1 MPVNPRRVYALR
13 HAPDGGGP
21 VLYWMSREQRA
32 HDNWGLLHARELAG
46 ARRPLVAA
54 FCLAARF
61 AGAALR
67 QYDFMLAGL
76 EQTARTLAGLGIPLV
91 LLEGD
96 PGSEIPRLAA
106 RLRAGVVVTDF
117 DPLRIKRDW
126 QTRAARALDAP
137 LLEVDGH
144 NVVPCRIASYKKEY
158 AARTIRP
165 RIHKLLPEFLE
176 EFPILEPQQAPVP
189 ELPAPDWAR
198 ARQGLRADPEVAPVP
213 TPSGEAAALAAL
225 AAFVSA
231 VLPRYA
237 AGRNDPNAGATS
249 GLSPYLHFG
258 QLAPQ
263 RAALDA
269 AASGGGE
276 NQAAFLEELIVRREL
291 ADNFCLHSP
300 DYDTLDA
307 APDWARRTL
316 DEHRADPRPYIYSRE
331 AFEAGATHD
340 RLWNA
345 AQNQMRAS
353 GAMHGYL
360 RMYWAKKI
368 LEWSPD
374 PESALATAIALNDRH
389 LLDGRDPNGYT
400 GILWSVAGLHD
411 RPWARRPVIG
421 TIRAMT
427 ESGCRRK
434 FDVAAY
440 IRRWGG

>member
-1 MPVNPRRVYALR
+1 MPVNPRRVHTLR
-13 HAPDGGGP
+13 AAPDGGGP

-32 HDNWGLLHARELAG
+32 SDNWGLLYARELAG
-46 ARRPLVAA
+46 AARPLVAA
-54 FCLAARF
+54 FCLAPAF

-67 QYDFMLAGL
+67 QYDFMLRGL
-76 EQTARTLAGLGIPLV
+76 EQTARTLAGRGIPLV
-91 LLEGD
+91 LLHGD
-96 PGSEIPRLAA
+96 PGREVPRLAA

-117 DPLRIKRDW
+117 DPLRAKRDW
-126 QTRAARALDAP
+126 QARAAQALDAP

-176 EFPILEPQQAPVP
+176 EFPPLTPQQAPAP
-189 ELPAPDWAR
+189 ELPAPDWAG
-198 ARQGLRADPEVAPVP
+198 ARRTLRADPGVPPVA
-213 TPSGEAAALAAL
+213 TPPGEAAARAAL
-225 AAFVSA
+225 GAFTA
-231 VLPRYA
+231 DTLARYA
-237 AGRNDPNAGATS
+237 AQRNDPNAGATS

-263 RAALDA
+263 RAALDVA
-269 AASGGGE
+269 ATGSGE
-276 NQAAFLEELIVRREL
+276 NQAAFLEELVVRREL

-316 DEHRADPRPYIYSRE
+316 DEHRADPRPYLYSPE
-331 AFEAGATHD
+331 AFEAAATHD
-340 RLWNA
+340 PLWNA

-368 LEWSPD
+368 LEWSPT

-389 LLDGRDPNGYT
+389 QLDGRDPNGYT

-411 RPWARRPVIG
+411 RPWGRRPVTG

-427 ESGCRRK
+427 DSGCRRK
-434 FDVAAY
+434 FDVTAY

>member
-1 MPVNPRRVYALR
+1 MPVNPRRVHTLR
-13 HAPDGGGP
+13 AAPDGGGP
-21 VLYWMSREQRA
+21 VLYWMSREQRV

-54 FCLAARF
+54 FCLVPQF

-67 QYDFMLAGL
+67 QYDFMLRGL
-76 EQTARTLAGLGIPLV
+76 EETARTLRGLGIPLV

-96 PGSEIPRLAA
+96 PGREVPALAA

-126 QTRAARALDAP
+126 QARAAQALDA
-137 LLEVDGH
+137 LFLEVDGH
-144 NVVPCRIASYKKEY
+144 NIVPCRIASYKKEY

-176 EFPILEPQQAPVP
+176 EFPPLAPQEAPVP
-189 ELPAPDWAR
+189 DLPAPDLAR
-198 ARQGLRADPEVAPVP
+198 ARQALRADPGVPPVAVP
-213 TPSGEAAALAAL
+213 AGEAAARAAL
-225 AAFVSA
+225 AAFASGA
-231 VLPRYA
+231 LARYA
-237 AGRNDPNAGATS
+237 ARRNDPNADAVS

-263 RAALDA
+263 RAALHVA
-269 AASGGGE
+269 ATGGGE
-276 NQAAFLEELIVRREL
+276 NQAAFLEELVVRREL
-291 ADNFCLHSP
+291 SDNFCLHSP
-300 DYDTLDA
+300 DYDTLAA

-316 DEHRADPRPYIYSRE
+316 DEHRDDPRAHLYAPG
-331 AFEAGATHD
+331 AFEAAATHD
-340 RLWNA
+340 PLWNA

-353 GAMHGYL
+353 GGMHGYL

-374 PESALATAIALNDRH
+374 PESALATAIALNDRYQ
-389 LLDGRDPNGYT
+389 LDGRDPNGYT

-411 RPWARRPVIG
+411 RPWGRRPVTG

-427 ESGCRRK
+427 DSGCRRK